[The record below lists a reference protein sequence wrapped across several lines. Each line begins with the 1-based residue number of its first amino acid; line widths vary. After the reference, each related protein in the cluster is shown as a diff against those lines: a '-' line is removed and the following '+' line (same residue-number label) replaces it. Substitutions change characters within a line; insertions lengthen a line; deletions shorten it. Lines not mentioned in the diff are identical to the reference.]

1 MGRMGRMERM
11 NRTERQGSRRDTM
24 ERNDTDN
31 IMDGPSVT
39 TTGAT
44 PDGGDEP
51 RCPARRERRRCTL
64 PRGRRAIGARW
75 YSRGDWRNELSDFA
89 TGGVSRPV
97 TDSPGEDWLRMTA
110 AGAIGLVAGVVLAI
124 GAIRLGF
131 LPSSG
136 PVPMVVA
143 ALAFAASGAFALVAC
158 CAEIDDA
165 TGESSRR
172 D

>member
-1 MGRMGRMERM
+1 MERM
-11 NRTERQGSRRDTM
+11 KRIERTERQGSRRDTM
-24 ERNDTDN
+24 KPNDADN
-31 IMDGPSVT
+31 DMAGPTVT

-44 PDGGDEP
+44 TDGGDDP
-51 RCPARRERRRCTL
+51 QSPPRRERRRCPL
-64 PRGRRAIGARW
+64 PRGRRAIGTRW
-75 YSRGDWRNELSDFA
+75 YSRGDWRDELSDLA
-89 TGGVSRPV
+89 TGGVSRPAK
-97 TDSPGEDWLRMTA
+97 DSPGEDWLRLAA
-110 AGAIGLVAGVVLAI
+110 AGAIGLVVGAVLAI

-158 CAEIDDA
+158 CAELDDA

>member
-1 MGRMGRMERM
+1 MERM
-11 NRTERQGSRRDTM
+11 NRTDRQGSRRDTM

-75 YSRGDWRNELSDFA
+75 
-89 TGGVSRPV
+89 
-97 TDSPGEDWLRMTA
+97 
-110 AGAIGLVAGVVLAI
+110 
-124 GAIRLGF
+124 
-131 LPSSG
+131 
-136 PVPMVVA
+136 
-143 ALAFAASGAFALVAC
+143 
-158 CAEIDDA
+158 
-165 TGESSRR
+165 
-172 D
+172 

>member
-1 MGRMGRMERM
+1 MERM
-11 NRTERQGSRRDTM
+11 KRIERTERQGSRRDAM
-24 ERNDTDN
+24 ERNDTDD
-31 IMDGPSVT
+31 IMDDPSVMT
-39 TTGAT
+39 TVAK
-44 PDGGDEP
+44 PDDGDAP
-51 RCPARRERRRCTL
+51 RGPTRRERRRCPL

-75 YSRGDWRNELSDFA
+75 YSRGDWRDGLSDLA
-89 TGGVSRPV
+89 TGGVSRPAK
-97 TDSPGEDWLRMTA
+97 DSPSADWPRMTA
-110 AGAIGLVAGVVLAI
+110 AAAIGLVAGVVLAI

-165 TGESSRR
+165 TDEPSRR